1 MKKRLVVSFSIFMM
15 LIFSFSA
22 IDARA
27 MAQVESDNSKKL
39 AEIKEIRHSIKLHQK
54 SNEKI
59 EKQIER
65 KSKDVEKVLVSLG
78 QSSLVSQHVIEEQLN
93 QKLEVIMTELM
104 QIGEYETASWKYLNA
119 ANRQIKAKK
128 YNAGIKNL
136 NLADKSLVNKHEA
149 LIVFNNELDGFLT
162 FLKSLQYK

>member
-1 MKKRLVVSFSIFMM
+1 MKKPLLVSFSIFMI
-15 LIFSFSA
+15 LVFSFSA
-22 IDARA
+22 INAKV
-27 MAQVESDNSKKL
+27 MAQVQNDNSKKL
-39 AEIKEIRHSIKLHQK
+39 SEIKEIRHSIKLHQK
-54 SNEKI
+54 TNEKI

-65 KSKDVEKVLVSLG
+65 KSKQVEKILVSLG
-78 QSSLVSQHVIEEQLN
+78 KSSLVSQQVIEEQLN

-104 QIGEYETASWKYLNA
+104 QIGEYETASWKHLNA

-136 NLADKSLVNKHEA
+136 NLADKNLENKHEA
-149 LIVFNNELDGFLT
+149 LIIFNNELDAFLT